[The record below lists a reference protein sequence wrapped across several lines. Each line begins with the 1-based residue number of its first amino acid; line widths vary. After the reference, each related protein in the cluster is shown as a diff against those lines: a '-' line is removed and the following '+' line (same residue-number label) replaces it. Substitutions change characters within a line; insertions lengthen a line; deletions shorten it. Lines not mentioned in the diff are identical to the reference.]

1 MIETIAIA
9 RVLREAVQKPYRNL
23 VTRPTGAAVRGRI
36 ESELA
41 DTGEWQAALLD
52 FAEVDL
58 LDLSCADEV
67 VAKLVRHA
75 QLRDHRVIM
84 LRGLHED
91 LCESVHEVLEH
102 QQLAVVVVDGPQ
114 PRLLGAVADD
124 VRTVFALLAQAV
136 VTAPGALAA
145 HLGWPGDRVGAALD
159 ELRVL
164 RLVRTGHDGLLR
176 LPLA

>member
-1 MIETIAIA
+1 VIETIAIA
-9 RVLREAVQKPYRNL
+9 RLLREAVQTPYRNL

-41 DTGEWQAALLD
+41 DTGEWQAAVLD

-75 QLRDHRVIM
+75 HQQDGRVVM

-102 QQLAVVVVDGPQ
+102 QQLAVVVVDGQ
-114 PRLLGAVADD
+114 EPRLLGAVAEDPR
-124 VRTVFALLAQAV
+124 VVFSALSAASAVSAATLA
-136 VTAPGALAA
+136 GR
-145 HLGWPGDRVGAALD
+145 LGWPEARAQAALD
-159 ELRVL
+159 VLCAL
-164 RLVRTGHDGLLR
+164 RLVRPRGDGFLR

>member
-1 MIETIAIA
+1 VIETIAVA

-41 DTGEWQAALLD
+41 DTGEWQAACLD

-75 QLRDHRVIM
+75 QLQDHRVIM

-91 LCESVHEVLEH
+91 LCEAVHEVLEH
-102 QQLAVVVVDGPQ
+102 QHLAVVVVDGQ
-114 PRLLGAVADD
+114 QARLLGAVADD
-124 VRTVFALLAQAV
+124 ARTAF
-136 VTAPGALAA
+136 
-145 HLGWPGDRVGAALD
+145 AALSAFAARSTSTVAARCGWT
-159 ELRVL
+159 ELRAAAAMATLLHL
-164 RLVRTGHDGLLR
+164 RLVREAHDGFLH

>member
-9 RVLREAVQKPYRNL
+9 RVLREAVQTPYRNL

-41 DTGEWQAALLD
+41 DTGEWHAALLD

-75 QLRDHRVIM
+75 HQQDGRVVM

-102 QQLAVVVVDGPQ
+102 QQLAVVVVDGQ
-114 PRLLGAVADD
+114 EPRLLGAVAEDPR
-124 VRTVFALLAQAV
+124 VVFSELSAGSAV
-136 VTAPGALAA
+136 SAATLAA
-145 HLGWPGDRVGAALD
+145 RLGWPEARAHAALD
-159 ELRVL
+159 ILLAL
-164 RLVRTGHDGLLR
+164 RLVRLKGDGFLR

>member
-1 MIETIAIA
+1 VIETIAIA
-9 RVLREAVQKPYRNL
+9 RVLREAVQTPYRNL

-75 QLRDHRVIM
+75 QQRDGRVVM
-84 LRGLHED
+84 LRGLHQD
-91 LCESVHEVLEH
+91 LCEAVHEVLEH
-102 QQLAVVVVDGPQ
+102 QQLAVVIIDGNHAS
-114 PRLLGAVADD
+114 LLGAVADD
-124 VRTVFALLAQAV
+124 ARSVFSTLSAFTALS
-136 VTAPGALAA
+136 APEVARY
-145 HLGWPGDRVGAALD
+145 LGWTADRAHVAISTLTAMRLARPSGDGF
-159 ELRVL
+159 
-164 RLVRTGHDGLLR
+164 LR

>member
-9 RVLREAVQKPYRNL
+9 RLLREAVQTPYRNL

-75 QLRDHRVIM
+75 HQQDGRVVM

-102 QQLAVVVVDGPQ
+102 QQLAVVVVDGQ
-114 PRLLGAVADD
+114 EPRLLGAVPDD
-124 VRTVFALLAQAV
+124 PRLVFSALSAFAAVSTVALAERLAWPE
-136 VTAPGALAA
+136 TRALAA
-145 HLGWPGDRVGAALD
+145 LD
-159 ELRVL
+159 TLLAL
-164 RLVRTGHDGLLR
+164 RLVRRKGDGFLR

>member
-9 RVLREAVQKPYRNL
+9 RVLREALQAPYRFL

-36 ESELA
+36 ESALA

-75 QLRDHRVIM
+75 QQQDGRVIM

-91 LCESVHEVLEH
+91 LREPVHEVLEH
-102 QQLAVVVVDGPQ
+102 QGLAVVVIDGSQ
-114 PRLLGAVADD
+114 ASLLGAVAADARAAFGTLSAAAPTP
-124 VRTVFALLAQAV
+124 VGAV
-136 VTAPGALAA
+136 AHQLGWSLERARNALAA
-145 HLGWPGDRVGAALD
+145 LRAMYLARLSGDGY
-159 ELRVL
+159 
-164 RLVRTGHDGLLR
+164 LR

>member
-9 RVLREAVQKPYRNL
+9 RVLREAVQTPYRNL

-75 QLRDHRVIM
+75 QQRDGRVVM

-91 LCESVHEVLEH
+91 LCEAVHEVLEH
-102 QQLAVVVVDGPQ
+102 QQLAIVIIDGAHT
-114 PRLLGAVADD
+114 RLLGAVADD
-124 VRTVFALLAQAV
+124 ARSAFAALSALSAISAIAIAQ
-136 VTAPGALAA
+136 
-145 HLGWPGDRVGAALD
+145 HLGWTVERTQAAMSALTAMRLARPSGDGF
-159 ELRVL
+159 
-164 RLVRTGHDGLLR
+164 LR